1 MVRQISLPPSST
13 TSSSYDR
20 EDGGD
25 IGTTNAIPGVVL
37 GGEIAEVGPPPT
49 TVVEAAAAVITA
61 DPDSPGARDRLPSE
75 STIHRQKAG
84 VVCCCVLS
92 WV

>member
-1 MVRQISLPPSST
+1 MVRKISLPPSST

-25 IGTTNAIPGVVL
+25 TGKTNAIPGVVI

-49 TVVEAAAAVITA
+49 MVVEAVAAVITA
-61 DPDSPGARDRLPSE
+61 DPDSPGERDRIPSE
-75 STIHRQKAG
+75 STIHRRKSG
-84 VVCCCVLS
+84 VVCCFVLL